1 MNAAVQPRSFGDWL
15 ASARQAA
22 QQPPVQPRQALVVAG
37 QVVGSVAEGF
47 LNKIGRQRLLDKRY
61 KLLNNEHSGAA
72 AWHLEVPFGASVD
85 AITDALNTLAA
96 ALRDEGLCGPWR
108 DEQLAVCNPVGEVV
122 GTVERGAVRV
132 LGITSRAV
140 HLVGLAPDGR
150 MWVQKRSMTKPNNP
164 GLWDTLMGGMVSAA
178 DSLPQALARET
189 WEEAG
194 LHVETLVGLQH
205 GGHVDFSRPSREG
218 DGAGYMRERIDWF
231 RAQVP
236 EGMAPENQDGEVERF
251 DLLPL
256 GTVREQV
263 AQGLFTLEAG
273 LVIAGFL
280 GL

>member
-1 MNAAVQPRSFGDWL
+1 MNAGVQNPVFEQWL
-15 ASARQAA
+15 AGARASAQL
-22 QQPPVQPRQALVVAG
+22 PPAQPRQPLVVVG
-37 QVVGSVAEGF
+37 QVVGAVADGF
-47 LNKIGRQRLLDKRY
+47 LSQIGLHRLLDKRY
-61 KLLNNEHSGAA
+61 TLSNSEHCGAP
-72 AWHLEVPFGASVD
+72 AWRLDVPAEAPAD

-96 ALRDEGLCGPWR
+96 ALRDAGLCGPWR
-108 DEQLAVCNPVGEVV
+108 NEQLAVTNPQGEVV

-132 LGITSRAV
+132 LGIATRAV

-194 LHVETLVGLQH
+194 LRVEALQGLRH

-218 DGAGYMRERIDWF
+218 GGAGYMRERIDWF
-231 RAQVP
+231 CAQVP
-236 EGMAPENQDGEVERF
+236 GDMEPNNQDGEVERF
-251 DLLPL
+251 DLLSL
-256 GTVREQV
+256 DGLRAKV

-273 LVIAGFL
+273 LVIAGYL
-280 GL
+280 GQ